1 MNNSTITT
9 TATVDQTAKDSNNGG
24 AVVASDLDFDVHQI
38 STLNPEAPFVISTVD
53 GKLLLRQV
61 DKKVLSVIFISNE
74 IEYLKRLV
82 SLIKAVLKGRPVILS
97 FFLSLSLFFEGS
109 RNSIIKSYNS

>member
-1 MNNSTITT
+1 MNNSAITT

-53 GKLLLRQV
+53 GKL
-61 DKKVLSVIFISNE
+61 I
-74 IEYLKRLV
+74 
-82 SLIKAVLKGRPVILS
+82 
-97 FFLSLSLFFEGS
+97 
-109 RNSIIKSYNS
+109 

>member
-1 MNNSTITT
+1 MNNSTIKS

-53 GKLLLRQV
+53 GK
-61 DKKVLSVIFISNE
+61 
-74 IEYLKRLV
+74 
-82 SLIKAVLKGRPVILS
+82 
-97 FFLSLSLFFEGS
+97 
-109 RNSIIKSYNS
+109 